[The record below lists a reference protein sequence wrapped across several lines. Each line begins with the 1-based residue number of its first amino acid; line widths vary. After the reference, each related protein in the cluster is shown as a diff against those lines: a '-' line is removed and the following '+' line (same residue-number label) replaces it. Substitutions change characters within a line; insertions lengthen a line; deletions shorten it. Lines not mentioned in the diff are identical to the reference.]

1 MIRYTT
7 DGENPTETSDVFSEP
22 IQIEGETT
30 IKAIATAEGF
40 SASEMLEAR
49 YTLTD

>member
-1 MIRYTT
+1 MIHYTT
-7 DGENPTETSDVFSEP
+7 DGKVPMETSGVFSEP
-22 IQIEGETT
+22 IKITAETT